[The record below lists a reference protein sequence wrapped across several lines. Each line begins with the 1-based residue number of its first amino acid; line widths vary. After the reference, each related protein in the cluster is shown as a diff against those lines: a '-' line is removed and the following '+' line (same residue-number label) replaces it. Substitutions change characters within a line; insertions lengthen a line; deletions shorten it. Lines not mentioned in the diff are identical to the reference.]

1 MGWSAQWRWWQIN
14 KQPLLLLINDQCWP
28 FTQWWPCHR
37 TQPKVLISVM
47 LTQGVEPDR
56 LRATI
61 PPAPLNLLLCHP
73 RSSFGCRDLQDYFSR
88 SVSGT
93 LPLWA
98 LIPLIILPK
107 KQILNKCISA
117 RQGLFFSRDTLSLCS
132 FALDARFGG
141 FNKKGEFGSDISTKN
156 FRLCDFIIVICLLIL
171 WYLKWSFL
179 IKYLNFKWYLW
190 RLHVGLDLTEN
201 WRQMDLRWI
210 NSKEFSDQSSIFG

>member
-1 MGWSAQWRWWQIN
+1 MCIWQKHRRCHFHQRCGHSLDANFVKGQPSESRTKLLEYMGWSAQWRWWQIN

-98 LIPLIILPK
+98 LIPLIVLPK

-117 RQGLFFSRDTLSLCS
+117 RQGLFFSRDKLHIEFVQLCPRCEIWW
-132 FALDARFGG
+132 F
-141 FNKKGEFGSDISTKN
+141 
-156 FRLCDFIIVICLLIL
+156 
-171 WYLKWSFL
+171 
-179 IKYLNFKWYLW
+179 
-190 RLHVGLDLTEN
+190 
-201 WRQMDLRWI
+201 
-210 NSKEFSDQSSIFG
+210 